1 MLDDLRELYK
11 TAGLNKDVTFLFT
24 DAEIKCESFLE
35 VINSAL
41 LTGEVSG
48 LFSKEELMAAT
59 ADISARFEKERRHLL
74 PTPDNLAKFFIETVR
89 DRLHIV
95 LCMSPVSALFP

>member
-1 MLDDLRELYK
+1 MLDDLPELYK
-11 TAGLNKDVTFLFT
+11 IGVNKDDVVYMQKLK
-24 DAEIKCESFLE
+24 ANSFLE

-59 ADISARFEKERRHLL
+59 ADISARFEKERPHLL
-74 PTPDNLAKFFIETVR
+74 PDNLSRFFIETVR

-95 LCMSPVSALFP
+95 LDVACQRLIPHSSP